1 MRWHYKLPLR
11 LRSLLR
17 KNEADLDLS
26 EELQFHLQNQIDE
39 YVAQGMDPQEAR
51 YAACRSLGGIEQ
63 AKEECRDARRVNW
76 LQDLIQDSRYA
87 IRSLLNA
94 GSFTAIAIITLA
106 VGIGANT
113 AMFSVVNAV
122 LLRPLPFHDPQRL
135 VALSE
140 DIREKPSSGPTGP
153 PLSSRTFS
161 YPDFMDVRASSR
173 SFEAMAAY
181 ENDNLTMTSDRAAIH
196 VRAETVSA
204 SLFGLLEVQPEIGRG
219 FLASEDAAGH
229 YVIVLSDRFWRTY
242 FNADRGILG
251 QTVRLNGV
259 VFSIVGVMP
268 QGFQFPIRAEAIDLW
283 ITFSRDAE
291 IQKNTPM
298 PVQRDYHGLEVVARM
313 KPDVSLQ
320 QVNAEMISIAQA
332 LAAEYPTTNTH
343 TAIGARPELESLVGD
358 TRTPLLI
365 LLAAVALVLLITC
378 ANVANLLLAR
388 GTGRAREM
396 ALRIAI
402 GASRS
407 RIVRQLVTESL
418 VLSIAGAALGIVA
431 AYGALSGAL
440 RLYPSNLPRA
450 QEVGIDL
457 RVLAFTIGIAVMTG
471 ILFGLAPAMHA
482 SRPHLSEAI
491 REGGRTSTA
500 SPRLNRLRSGL
511 VIAEAALGIVL
522 VTAAALL
529 VRSFER
535 LSRSDLGFNPSHLV
549 TAHFN
554 LAETRYNSDQED
566 RFLRELF
573 NRLRTLP
580 GVTAAAGALP
590 LPLSDD
596 TWFANFTLAE
606 HPVPRENQPMAG
618 YYVVAPGFFETM
630 KIPLIS
636 GRTFDER
643 DQRNSMPVVIVTQTF
658 AKKFFPNEDPLG
670 RRIIVEVT
678 EGPERESFR
687 TRQVIGVVGDIRR
700 SNLRVAPIPS
710 YYVPLPQLIRVMRG
724 IPSLVVRAG
733 NDPTSL
739 TGEIRETLTQMDP
752 EVALY
757 DVREMDDYLAL
768 DLGLARF
775 QTALLSLFAGI
786 ALLLTAV
793 GLYGVMAYSV
803 GQRLNEIGVRQALGA
818 RTWDILW
825 LVMARGVMLTLAG
838 VGIGIIGALAM
849 GRIMGTLLY
858 EVPSHDPLSYLT
870 ASLALGTVGFL
881 ACYVPALRATRVDP
895 LVVLRYE

>member
-1 MRWHYKLPLR
+1 
-11 LRSLLR
+11 
-17 KNEADLDLS
+17 
-26 EELQFHLQNQIDE
+26 
-39 YVAQGMDPQEAR
+39 
-51 YAACRSLGGIEQ
+51 
-63 AKEECRDARRVNW
+63 
-76 LQDLIQDSRYA
+76 
-87 IRSLLNA
+87 
-94 GSFTAIAIITLA
+94 
-106 VGIGANT
+106 
-113 AMFSVVNAV
+113 
-122 LLRPLPFHDPQRL
+122 
-135 VALSE
+135 
-140 DIREKPSSGPTGP
+140 
-153 PLSSRTFS
+153 
-161 YPDFMDVRASSR
+161 
-173 SFEAMAAY
+173 MAAY
-181 ENDNLTMTSDRAAIH
+181 ENNNFTMTSDREAIH

-204 SLFGLLEVQPEIGRG
+204 SLFGLLEVQPEIGRR
-219 FLASEDAAGH
+219 FLESEDAAGH

-259 VFSIVGVMP
+259 IFSIVGVMP

-291 IQKNTPM
+291 IQKNTPV

-320 QVNAEMISIAQA
+320 QANAELTSIAQA
-332 LAAEYPTTNTH
+332 LAKEYPTTNTH

-365 LLAAVALVLLITC
+365 LLAAVGLVLFITC
-378 ANVANLLLAR
+378 ANFANLLLAR
-388 GTGRAREM
+388 CTSRAREI

-402 GASRS
+402 GATRS

-418 VLSIAGAALGIVA
+418 VLSIAGAALGIAA
-431 AYGALSGAL
+431 AYLALPGAL

-450 QEVGIDL
+450 QEIGIDL

-471 ILFGLAPAMHA
+471 IVFGLAPAMDA

-500 SPRLNRLRSGL
+500 SPRQNRLRSGL
-511 VIAEAALGIVL
+511 VIAETALGIVL

-535 LSRSDLGFNPSHLV
+535 LSRSDVGFNPSHLV

-554 LAETRYNSDQED
+554 LSETRYNPDQED
-566 RFLRELF
+566 RFIREFF
-573 NRLRTLP
+573 NRLRVLP

-618 YYVVAPGFFETM
+618 YYVVVPGFFETM
-630 KIPLIS
+630 KIPLIR
-636 GRTFDER
+636 GRTFDDR

-658 AKKFFPNEDPLG
+658 AQKFFPNEDPIG

-678 EGPERESFR
+678 EGPERESYR

-700 SNLRVAPIPS
+700 SNLRIAPTPA

-724 IPSLVVRAG
+724 IPSPVVRAA

-757 DVREMDDYLAL
+757 DVRDMDDYLAL

-803 GQRLNEIGVRQALGA
+803 GQRLNEIGVRRALGA
-818 RTWDILW
+818 TTWDVLR
-825 LVMARGVMLTLAG
+825 LVMGRGVMLTLAG
-838 VGIGIIGALAM
+838 VGIGIIGALAVARSM
-849 GRIMGTLLY
+849 GALLY

-870 ASLALGTVGFL
+870 ASLALGAVALL

-895 LVVLRYE
+895 LVVLRYQ

>member
-1 MRWHYKLPLR
+1 MNAFFRKLSWLPKRHQKEEEL
-11 LRSLLR
+11 
-17 KNEADLDLS
+17 E
-26 EELQFHLQNQIDE
+26 EELQFHLE
-39 YVAQGMDPQEAR
+39 EEAEERRASGATKEEAR
-51 YAACRSLGGIEQ
+51 YAALRDLGNVTLVKEDTRATWGWTLVEQ
-63 AKEECRDARRVNW
+63 FF
-76 LQDLIQDSRYA
+76 QDMRYA
-87 IRSLLNA
+87 FRTMAANKAFSALAI
-94 GSFTAIAIITLA
+94 GSLA

-140 DIREKPSSGPTGP
+140 DIQEKPSSGPTGLP
-153 PLSSRTFS
+153 PSSWTFS
-161 YPDFMDVRASSR
+161 YPDFMDVRARSR

-181 ENDNLTMTSDRAAIH
+181 ENDNFTMTGDREAIH

-204 SLFGLLEVQPEIGRG
+204 SLFGLLEVQPELGRG
-219 FLASEDAAGH
+219 FLESEDAAGH
-229 YVIVLSDRFWRTY
+229 HVIVLSDRLWHTY

-259 VFSIVGVMP
+259 IFSIVGVMP

-283 ITFSRDAE
+283 ITFSHDVE

-298 PVQRDYHGLEVVARM
+298 PVQRDYHGLEVVARI

-320 QVNAEMISIAQA
+320 QANAELTSIAQA
-332 LAAEYPTTNTH
+332 LATEYPTTNTH
-343 TAIGARPELESLVGD
+343 TAIGARPELESLVRD
-358 TRTPLLI
+358 TRAPLQI
-365 LLAAVALVLLITC
+365 LLAAVGLVLLITC

-396 ALRIAI
+396 AVRIAI
-402 GASRS
+402 GVSRS

-418 VLSIAGAALGIVA
+418 VLSIAGATLGIVA

-457 RVLAFTIGIAVMTG
+457 RVLAFTIGIAIMTG
-471 ILFGLAPAMHA
+471 TLFGLAPAMRA
-482 SRPHLSEAI
+482 SRPYLSEAI
-491 REGGRTSTA
+491 REGGWTSTA
-500 SPRLNRLRSGL
+500 SPRQNRLRSGL
-511 VIAEAALGIVL
+511 VIAETALGIVL
-522 VTAAALL
+522 VTAAVLL

-535 LSRSDLGFNPSHLV
+535 LSRSDLGFNPSHLL

-554 LAETRYNSDQED
+554 LSETRYNPEQED
-566 RFLRELF
+566 HFIREF
-573 NRLRTLP
+573 FSRLRVLP

-596 TWFANFTLAE
+596 TWFANFTLAD
-606 HPVPRENQPMAG
+606 HPVPKENQPMAG
-618 YYVVAPGFFETM
+618 YYVVVPGFFEAM

-636 GRTFDER
+636 GRTFDDR

-658 AKKFFPNEDPLG
+658 AKKFFPNEDPIG

-678 EGPERESFR
+678 EGSERESYR

-700 SNLRVAPIPS
+700 SNLRMAPTPA
-710 YYVPLPQLIRVMRG
+710 YYVPLSQLIRLKRG
-724 IPSLVVRAG
+724 IPSLVLRAG

-739 TGEIRETLTQMDP
+739 TGGIRETLTQMDP

-757 DVREMDDYLAL
+757 DVRDMDDYLAL

-818 RTWDILW
+818 TTWDILW
-825 LVMARGVMLTLAG
+825 LVMERGVMLTLAG
-838 VGIGIIGALAM
+838 VGIGIIGALAVARFM
-849 GRIMGTLLY
+849 GAFLY

-870 ASLALGTVGFL
+870 ASLALGGVGLL
-881 ACYVPALRATRVDP
+881 ACYIPALRATRVDP
-895 LVVLRYE
+895 LVVLRHQ